1 MSFWAEGEQDLDGF
15 DWSEHRKNSVIGPE
29 LEAGLQQDAA
39 RKRLG
44 LAAGAANTWAP
55 TATAAQSAATTVG
68 RSDLE
73 PRGYQSNLA
82 SNLEAISKGYGGGV
96 AESAARA
103 GMNSGMA
110 ANNALAAT
118 RQVPGGAA
126 SAMRNAGNTNDA
138 MAAGGEN
145 RIAAIRAQEQLA
157 AQGALGQTLG
167 GMRQQ
172 DFGMSAEQARL
183 SAQLGLA
190 NAGFN
195 QQTGLANQ
203 TAWQQGYGLKQQA
216 LGNQM
221 GFDNATFQNNM
232 ASRRQ
237 DAGIEGWKN
246 DLQTAREERQAAQ
259 TGAAIGAA
267 GDWWANAQNLST
279 QNQKQKQDPWATTS
293 DREQKRDIVS
303 GESRIRD
310 LLEMIAGDCQ

>member
-1 MSFWAEGEQDLDGF
+1 MATGEQDLDGF
-15 DWSEHRKNSVIGPE
+15 DWSKYQQNAVLGPE
-29 LEAGLQQDAA
+29 AEARRAQEDA
-39 RKRLG
+39 RKRMG

-55 TATAAQSAATTVG
+55 TATAAQAAATTVG

-126 SAMRNAGNTNDA
+126 SALRNVGNTNDA
-138 MAAGGEN
+138 MAASGEN

-172 DFGMSAEQARL
+172 DFGVSAEQARL

-203 TAWQQGYGLKQQA
+203 QAWQQGYGLKQQA

-221 GFDNATFQNNM
+221 GFDQSAFNNTM
-232 ASRRQ
+232 ARDRLT
-237 DAGIEGWKN
+237 AGVEGWK
-246 DLQTAREERQAAQ
+246 DDIRTAAEEREAAQ
-259 TGAAIGAA
+259 TGAAIAA
-267 GDWWANAQNLST
+267 GGDWIANAQKLQT
-279 QNQKQKQDPWATTS
+279 QKKQEDPWSTTS

-310 LLEMIAGDCQ
+310 LLEMIAGDC